1 MQTAMFW
8 DIASAEACVVC
19 NKSEPDSPKIERR
32 LGDIMGA
39 NSWSCPQNYFS
50 MAEALAQGLVLRQ
63 AVREAYDLYLAKSS
77 TFADPPP
84 IGRPMAV

>member
-1 MQTAMFW
+1 M
-8 DIASAEACVVC
+8 VC

-39 NSWSCPQNYFS
+39 NSWSYPQNYFS
-50 MAEALAQGLVLRQ
+50 IAEALAQGLVLRQ
-63 AVREAYDLYLAKSS
+63 AVREAYDRYLAKSS